1 MSVPVTHAPVTRMP
15 MTAAFSLAGMIA
27 LVTGAGRGI
36 GFSIARGFAE
46 AGATV
51 VINDINAAAAEAAA
65 AELRDAGYQAE
76 ASPFDVTDYTAGRT
90 AVDGL
95 VARHGRLDI
104 LMNNAG
110 ILIRKPV
117 ETHDMSDWDKV
128 IGINLSS
135 LYALAREAARH
146 MKAQGFGRIINTA
159 SLMGISSRPGVVSY
173 VAAKHGVVGLTR
185 ALAAELG
192 TAGITVNA
200 IGPGYIETEI
210 NKATLADG
218 KFHKLVVDRTPL
230 GRWASPDEL
239 AGPAVFLAS
248 PAANFISGHVLMVDG
263 GMSATLFQTESVDL
277 GLAS

>member
-1 MSVPVTHAPVTRMP
+1 
-15 MTAAFSLAGMIA
+15 MTSLPSSPKRIADFSLDGRVA

-51 VINDINAAAAEAAA
+51 VINDISPSAAEAACETLRSYGYR
-65 AELRDAGYQAE
+65 AEPQA
-76 ASPFDVTDYTAGRT
+76 FDVTDHAAGG
-90 AVDGL
+90 AAIDAI
-95 VARHGRLDI
+95 VARHGKLDI

-110 ILIRKPV
+110 ILIRKPI

-128 IGINLSS
+128 IAINLTS
-135 LYALAREAARH
+135 LYVLAREATRH
-146 MKAQGFGRIINTA
+146 MRKASYGRIINTA
-159 SLMGISSRPGVVSY
+159 SLMGVSSRPGVISY
-173 VAAKHGVVGLTR
+173 VAAKHGVVGITR

-192 TAGITVNA
+192 AYGITVNA

-218 KFHKLVVDRTPL
+218 RFHKQVVDRTPL
-230 GRWASPDEL
+230 ARWASPDEL

-248 PAANFISGHVLMVDG
+248 AAAGFVSGHVLMVDG
-263 GMSATLFQTESVDL
+263 GMSATLFQPEVTDL
-277 GLAS
+277 GLAA

>member
-1 MSVPVTHAPVTRMP
+1 MSTVQSPGGPD
-15 MTAAFSLAGMIA
+15 FSLAGRVA

-36 GFSIARGFAE
+36 GFAIARGFGH

-51 VINDINAAAAEAAA
+51 VINDINPGACDAACVALRAQGITAEPA
-65 AELRDAGYQAE
+65 
-76 ASPFDVTDYTAGRT
+76 PFDVTNHVAGAAAID
-90 AVDGL
+90 AV
-95 VARHGRLDI
+95 VARHGKLDI

-117 ETHDMSDWDKV
+117 ATHDMNDWDRV
-128 IGINLSS
+128 IAINLSS
-135 LYALAREAARH
+135 FYVLARAAAQH
-146 MKAQGFGRIINTA
+146 MKIAGGGRIINTA

-192 TAGITVNA
+192 ADGITVNA

-210 NKATLADG
+210 NRATMADG
-218 KFHKLVVDRTPL
+218 RFHKLVTDRTPL

-248 PAANFISGHVLMVDG
+248 PAGAFVSGHVLMVDG
-263 GMSATLFQTESVDL
+263 GMSATLFQTEAVDL

>member
-1 MSVPVTHAPVTRMP
+1 MSGIVPSPPH
-15 MTAAFSLAGMIA
+15 AFSLAGQTA

-36 GFSIARGFAE
+36 GFSIARGFAQ
-46 AGATV
+46 AGAR
-51 VINDINAAAAEAAA
+51 VIVNDIRTEAAEAAA
-65 AELRDAGYQAE
+65 QDLRAAGLEAE
-76 ASPFDVTDYTAGRT
+76 AMPFDVTDHNAGAR
-90 AVDGL
+90 AIDAI

-110 ILIRKPV
+110 ILIRKPI
-117 ETHDMSDWDKV
+117 ETHDMDDWNRV
-128 IGINLSS
+128 IAINLTS
-135 LYALAREAARH
+135 LYGLAREAARV
-146 MKAQGFGRIINTA
+146 MKAQGGGRIINTA

-192 TAGITVNA
+192 AFGITVNA

-210 NKATLADG
+210 NKATLADD
-218 KFHKLVVDRTPL
+218 KFHKQVVDRTPL

-239 AGPAVFLAS
+239 AAPAVFLAS
-248 PAANFISGHVLMVDG
+248 PGAAFVSGHVLMVDG

>member
-1 MSVPVTHAPVTRMP
+1 MSSPSLPTKRIAD
-15 MTAAFSLAGMIA
+15 FSLDGRIA

-36 GFSIARGFAE
+36 GFSIARGFAA

-51 VINDINAAAAEAAA
+51 IINDVNPAAAQAASDVLRADGYKAEP
-65 AELRDAGYQAE
+65 QA
-76 ASPFDVTDYTAGRT
+76 FDVTDHPAG
-90 AVDGL
+90 AAAIDAI
-95 VARHGRLDI
+95 VARHGKLDI

-128 IGINLSS
+128 IAINLTS
-135 LYALAREAARH
+135 LYALAREATRH
-146 MKAQGFGRIINTA
+146 MRKAGYGRIINTA
-159 SLMGISSRPGVVSY
+159 SLMGISSRPGVISY
-173 VAAKHGVVGLTR
+173 VAAKHGVVGITR

-192 TAGITVNA
+192 AYGITVNA

-218 KFHKLVVDRTPL
+218 RFHKQVVDRTPL
-230 GRWASPDEL
+230 ARWASPDEL

-248 PAANFISGHVLMVDG
+248 AAAGFVSGHVLMVDG
-263 GMSATLFQTESVDL
+263 GMSATLFQPEVTDL
-277 GLAS
+277 GLAA

>member
-1 MSVPVTHAPVTRMP
+1 MTGPSFPVTPHLS
-15 MTAAFSLAGMIA
+15 FSLQGQIA

-51 VINDINAAAAEAAA
+51 YINDISVAAAEAAVA
-65 AELRDAGYQAE
+65 ALDAAGLKARP
-76 ASPFDVTDYTAGRT
+76 APFDVTDHGAGTEAIDRI
-90 AVDGL
+90 
-95 VARHGRLDI
+95 VAQEGKLDI

-117 ETHDMSDWDKV
+117 DTHDMDDWDKV
-128 IGINLSS
+128 MAINLTSF
-135 LYALAREAARH
+135 YALSRAATRH
-146 MKAQGFGRIINTA
+146 MRKAGYGRIINTA

-173 VAAKHGVVGLTR
+173 VAAKHGVVGITR

-192 TAGITVNA
+192 AYGITVNA
-200 IGPGYIETEI
+200 IGPGYIATEI
-210 NKATLADG
+210 NKATLADSQ
-218 KFHKLVVDRTPL
+218 FNRTVIDRTPL

-248 PAANFISGHVLMVDG
+248 PAAGFVSGHVLMVDG
-263 GMSATLFQTESVDL
+263 GMSATIFQVASQDL

>member
-1 MSVPVTHAPVTRMP
+1 MSAAVTPP
-15 MTAAFSLAGMIA
+15 PEAFSLEGLTA

-36 GFSIARGFAE
+36 GFSIARGFAR
-46 AGATV
+46 AGARV
-51 VINDINAAAAEAAA
+51 VINDIRAETAEAAA
-65 AELRDAGYQAE
+65 AELRAAGHAAE
-76 ASPFDVTDYTAGRT
+76 AMPFDVTDHKAG
-90 AVDGL
+90 AVAIDAI

-117 ETHDMSDWDKV
+117 ETHDVSDWEKV
-128 IGINLSS
+128 IAVNLTS
-135 LYALAREAARH
+135 LYGLAREAARV
-146 MKAQGFGRIINTA
+146 MRRQGGGRIINTA

-192 TAGITVNA
+192 AFGITVNA

-239 AGPAVFLAS
+239 AAPAVFLAS
-248 PAANFISGHVLMVDG
+248 PAAAFVSGHVLMVDG

>member
-1 MSVPVTHAPVTRMP
+1 
-15 MTAAFSLAGMIA
+15 MTASSADARRIADFSLEGRIA

-51 VINDINAAAAEAAA
+51 IVNDIDPTTAEAACETLRGHGYK
-65 AELRDAGYQAE
+65 AEPA
-76 ASPFDVTDYTAGRT
+76 PFDVTDHPAGG
-90 AVDGL
+90 AAIDAI
-95 VARHGRLDI
+95 VARHGKLDI

-128 IGINLSS
+128 IAINLTS
-135 LYALAREAARH
+135 LYALAREATRH
-146 MKAQGFGRIINTA
+146 MRKAGYGRIINTA
-159 SLMGISSRPGVVSY
+159 SLMGISARPGVISY
-173 VAAKHGVVGLTR
+173 VAAKHGVVGITR

-192 TAGITVNA
+192 VHGITVNA

-218 KFHKLVVDRTPL
+218 RFHKQVVDRTPL
-230 GRWASPDEL
+230 ARWASPDEL

-248 PAANFISGHVLMVDG
+248 AAAGFVSGHVLMVDG
-263 GMSATLFQTESVDL
+263 GMSATLFQPEIADL
-277 GLAS
+277 GLAA

>member
-1 MSVPVTHAPVTRMP
+1 M
-15 MTAAFSLAGMIA
+15 
-27 LVTGAGRGI
+27 
-36 GFSIARGFAE
+36 
-46 AGATV
+46 
-51 VINDINAAAAEAAA
+51 INDVRPAACETACASLREQGIAAEPA
-65 AELRDAGYQAE
+65 
-76 ASPFDVTDYTAGRT
+76 PFDVTDSEAG
-90 AVDGL
+90 AAAIDAI
-95 VARHGRLDI
+95 VARHGKLDI

-117 ETHDMSDWDKV
+117 ATHGMDEWNQV
-128 IGINLSS
+128 IAINLSS
-135 LYALAREAARH
+135 FYSLAREAARH
-146 MKAQGFGRIINTA
+146 MKQAGYGRIIMTA

-192 TAGITVNA
+192 ADGITVNA

-210 NKATLADG
+210 NRATMADG

-248 PAANFISGHVLMVDG
+248 EAGAFVSGHVLMVDG
-263 GMSATLFQTESVDL
+263 GMSATLFQTEAVDL
-277 GLAS
+277 GLASAGE

>member
-1 MSVPVTHAPVTRMP
+1 MSTAPSSP
-15 MTAAFSLAGMIA
+15 MAEAFSLKDRIA

-36 GFSIARGFAE
+36 GFSIARGFAQ
-46 AGATV
+46 AGARV
-51 VINDINAAAAEAAA
+51 IINDINAATAEAAA
-65 AELRDAGYQAE
+65 QQLREDGHQAE
-76 ASPFDVTDYTAGRT
+76 ACPFDVTDYKAGEI
-90 AVDGL
+90 AIDAL
-95 VARHGRLDI
+95 VARHKRLDI

-117 ETHDMSDWDKV
+117 ETHDMQDWERV
-128 IGINLSS
+128 ISVNLNS
-135 LYALAREAARH
+135 LYALARVAARH
-146 MKAQGFGRIINTA
+146 MKQQGYGRIINTA

-192 TAGITVNA
+192 AYGITVNA

-239 AGPAVFLAS
+239 AAPSVFLAS
-248 PAANFISGHVLMVDG
+248 SAAGFVSGHILMVDG

>member
-1 MSVPVTHAPVTRMP
+1 MSGRSIPSVPE
-15 MTAAFSLAGMIA
+15 AFSLRGRVA

-36 GFSIARGFAE
+36 GYSIARGFAQ
-46 AGATV
+46 AGALV
-51 VINDINAAAAEAAA
+51 MINDVRADAAQEAV
-65 AELRDAGYQAE
+65 EQLRQQGLQAE
-76 ASPFDVTDYTAGRT
+76 AVPFDVTDHPAGAR
-90 AVDGL
+90 AIDGI

-110 ILIRKPV
+110 ILIRKSV
-117 ETHDMSDWDKV
+117 ENHDLTDWERV
-128 IGINLSS
+128 IAVNLTS
-135 LYALAREAARH
+135 LYALAREAARV
-146 MKAQGFGRIINTA
+146 MRAQGGGRIINTA

-192 TAGITVNA
+192 AFGITVNA

-218 KFHKLVVDRTPL
+218 RFHQLVVDRTPL

-239 AGPAVFLAS
+239 AAPAVFLAS
-248 PAANFISGHVLMVDG
+248 PGAAFISGHVLMVDG

>member
-1 MSVPVTHAPVTRMP
+1 MSNATLPTMP
-15 MTAAFSLAGMIA
+15 EAFSLQGQIA

-36 GFSIARGFAE
+36 GFSIARGFAQ

-51 VINDINAAAAEAAA
+51 IINDINAASAEAAA
-65 AELRDAGYQAE
+65 RQLRDAGLRAE
-76 ASPFDVTDYTAGRT
+76 ASPFDVTDYEAGKT
-90 AVDGL
+90 AVDAI
-95 VARHGRLDI
+95 VARHTRIDI

-117 ETHDMSDWDKV
+117 ETHDMQDWERV
-128 IGINLSS
+128 ISVNLNS
-135 LYALAREAARH
+135 LYALARAASAH
-146 MKAQGFGRIINTA
+146 MKKQGYGRIINTA

-192 TAGITVNA
+192 AYGITVNA

-210 NKATLADG
+210 SKATLSDG

-239 AGPAVFLAS
+239 AGPSVFLAS
-248 PAANFISGHVLMVDG
+248 PAAGFVSGHVLMVDG

-277 GLAS
+277 GLAT

>member
-1 MSVPVTHAPVTRMP
+1 MTAPAIP
-15 MTAAFSLAGMIA
+15 APPAAFSLAHQTA

-36 GFSIARGFAE
+36 GFSIARGFAQ
-46 AGATV
+46 AGARV
-51 VINDINAAAAEAAA
+51 VINDIRPDAAEQAAASLREFGHAAEA
-65 AELRDAGYQAE
+65 L
-76 ASPFDVTDYTAGRT
+76 PFDVTDHAAGARAIDT
-90 AVDGL
+90 IVE
-95 VARHGRLDI
+95 RHGRLDI

-117 ETHDMSDWDKV
+117 QTHDLSDWDRV
-128 IGINLSS
+128 IAVNLTS
-135 LYALAREAARH
+135 LYALAREAARV
-146 MKAQGFGRIINTA
+146 MRQQGGGRIINTA

-192 TAGITVNA
+192 AFGITVNA

-218 KFHKLVVDRTPL
+218 KFHQLIVDRTPL

-239 AGPAVFLAS
+239 AAPAVFLAS
-248 PAANFISGHVLMVDG
+248 PAAAFISGHVLMVDG

>member
-1 MSVPVTHAPVTRMP
+1 MSSPSLPTKRITD
-15 MTAAFSLAGMIA
+15 FSLDGRIA

-51 VINDINAAAAEAAA
+51 IVNDVNPAAAQAASDV
-65 AELRDAGYQAE
+65 LRADGYKGEPQA
-76 ASPFDVTDYTAGRT
+76 FDVTDHPAG
-90 AVDGL
+90 AAAIDAI
-95 VARHGRLDI
+95 VARHGKLDI

-128 IGINLSS
+128 IAINLTS
-135 LYALAREAARH
+135 LYALAREATRH
-146 MKAQGFGRIINTA
+146 MRKAGYGRIINTA
-159 SLMGISSRPGVVSY
+159 SLMGISSRPGVISY
-173 VAAKHGVVGLTR
+173 VAAKHGVVGITR

-192 TAGITVNA
+192 AYGITVNA

-218 KFHKLVVDRTPL
+218 RFHKQVVDRTPL
-230 GRWASPDEL
+230 ARWASPDEL

-248 PAANFISGHVLMVDG
+248 AAAGFVSGHILMVDG
-263 GMSATLFQTESVDL
+263 GMSATLFQPEVTDL
-277 GLAS
+277 GLAA

>member
-1 MSVPVTHAPVTRMP
+1 MSSPSLPTRRI
-15 MTAAFSLAGMIA
+15 ADFSLDGRIA

-51 VINDINAAAAEAAA
+51 IINDVNPAAAQAASDVLCADGYKAEP
-65 AELRDAGYQAE
+65 QA
-76 ASPFDVTDYTAGRT
+76 FDVTDHPAG
-90 AVDGL
+90 AAAIDAI
-95 VARHGRLDI
+95 VARHGKLDI

-128 IGINLSS
+128 IAINLTS
-135 LYALAREAARH
+135 LYALAREATRH
-146 MKAQGFGRIINTA
+146 MRKAGYGRIINTA
-159 SLMGISSRPGVVSY
+159 SLMGISSRPGVISY
-173 VAAKHGVVGLTR
+173 VAAKHGVVGITR

-192 TAGITVNA
+192 AYGITVNA

-218 KFHKLVVDRTPL
+218 RFHKQVVDRTPL
-230 GRWASPDEL
+230 ARWASPDEL

-248 PAANFISGHVLMVDG
+248 AAAGFVSGHVLMVDG
-263 GMSATLFQTESVDL
+263 GMSATLFQPEVTDL
-277 GLAS
+277 GLAA